1 MRVVEWIIEILYRND
16 LVRKL
21 DQSIGQ
27 HAYAVRPHSAREIVP
42 ILALSAA
49 ACLGGSWSAGRWVAT
64 HQGCIRYEP
73 ASW

>member
-49 ACLGGSWSAGRWVAT
+49 ACLGGS
-64 HQGCIRYEP
+64 
-73 ASW
+73 